1 MFYSVFKKLQCKID
15 LEQVD
20 LCFFFYI
27 TSWDHLNSSF
37 GSCFDFAVIQVFLVF
52 PWLPHC
58 FVCVVAPSTYYHVLV
73 LSLIISVFI
82 ICPLAISCFT
92 LIVGFLMCLVSL
104 FHSRLLLWLWLSL
117 LDYFHLCLV
126 PHLFLILS
134 RSLVHIYWPVFQP
147 CHCHIFALAI
157 FWFPGWTV

>member
-1 MFYSVFKKLQCKID
+1 MFYSVFKKLQRKID

-20 LCFFFYI
+20 LCFFFNI

-37 GSCFDFAVIQVFLVF
+37 GSCFDFTVILVY
-52 PWLPHC
+52 
-58 FVCVVAPSTYYHVLV
+58 VVAPSTYYHVLV

-92 LIVGFLMCLVSL
+92 LIAGFLMCQVSL
-104 FHSRLLLWLWLSL
+104 FHSRLLLWLWLFL

-147 CHCHIFALAI
+147 CPCHIFVLAI